1 MSAEFEKTDYEN
13 ADYETIIKDIRRWDK
28 NEVFYREA
36 WQRRSRGESLDD
48 LRERED
54 VDAEVRE
61 WALNPNSI
69 DPYKTEEEFFAS
81 GRNVVV
87 RRHPRYL
94 PSFTHRHAFFEMM
107 YVLSGHC
114 QEITNDRR
122 VELREGDIC
131 ILAPDVDY
139 GIEVFDDSI
148 VLNVLI
154 RYSTFAEIFYHILR
168 DKSPIAAFFMG
179 NLFEK
184 SRIRYLLYHTFQD
197 TVIRN
202 YILEMYREQFQTD
215 AYADNIACS
224 FLGIF
229 FSQLTRR
236 HGDTVEIPGKIGKK
250 TEYDDEMLRYIF
262 HNYDTATLEDVAAQ
276 FHFSKPYC
284 SRRIIGIT
292 GMSFSELLTRIRL
305 QNGENMLT
313 YTQMSIADISERVGY
328 KNPETFVRCFER
340 YYQMTPGQ
348 YRKSRQGGKRR
359 YF

>member
-122 VELREGDIC
+122 VEL
-131 ILAPDVDY
+131 
-139 GIEVFDDSI
+139 
-148 VLNVLI
+148 
-154 RYSTFAEIFYHILR
+154 
-168 DKSPIAAFFMG
+168 
-179 NLFEK
+179 
-184 SRIRYLLYHTFQD
+184 
-197 TVIRN
+197 
-202 YILEMYREQFQTD
+202 LE
-215 AYADNIACS
+215 
-224 FLGIF
+224 
-229 FSQLTRR
+229 
-236 HGDTVEIPGKIGKK
+236 
-250 TEYDDEMLRYIF
+250 
-262 HNYDTATLEDVAAQ
+262 
-276 FHFSKPYC
+276 
-284 SRRIIGIT
+284 
-292 GMSFSELLTRIRL
+292 
-305 QNGENMLT
+305 
-313 YTQMSIADISERVGY
+313 
-328 KNPETFVRCFER
+328 
-340 YYQMTPGQ
+340 
-348 YRKSRQGGKRR
+348 
-359 YF
+359 

>member
-1 MSAEFEKTDYEN
+1 
-13 ADYETIIKDIRRWDK
+13 
-28 NEVFYREA
+28 
-36 WQRRSRGESLDD
+36 
-48 LRERED
+48 
-54 VDAEVRE
+54 
-61 WALNPNSI
+61 
-69 DPYKTEEEFFAS
+69 
-81 GRNVVV
+81 
-87 RRHPRYL
+87 
-94 PSFTHRHAFFEMM
+94 
-107 YVLSGHC
+107 
-114 QEITNDRR
+114 
-122 VELREGDIC
+122 
-131 ILAPDVDY
+131 
-139 GIEVFDDSI
+139 
-148 VLNVLI
+148 
-154 RYSTFAEIFYHILR
+154 
-168 DKSPIAAFFMG
+168 
-179 NLFEK
+179 
-184 SRIRYLLYHTFQD
+184 
-197 TVIRN
+197 
-202 YILEMYREQFQTD
+202 MYREQFQTD

-262 HNYDTATLEDVAAQ
+262 RNYDTATLEDVAAQ